1 MIGWSA
7 QHGDLAFVCLL
18 HIALHAPT
26 LQGRTSIS
34 TSILNATNR
43 GTWASTGL
51 ALLFSLIL
59 WSSKAQDRDE
69 IEYHR
74 LH

>member
-7 QHGDLAFVCLL
+7 QRFSVCVFATYY
-18 HIALHAPT
+18 IACSDPA
-26 LQGRTSIS
+26 REETSIS
-34 TSILNATNR
+34 PSILDEMNR

-59 WSSKAQDRDE
+59 WSSKA
-69 IEYHR
+69 
-74 LH
+74 